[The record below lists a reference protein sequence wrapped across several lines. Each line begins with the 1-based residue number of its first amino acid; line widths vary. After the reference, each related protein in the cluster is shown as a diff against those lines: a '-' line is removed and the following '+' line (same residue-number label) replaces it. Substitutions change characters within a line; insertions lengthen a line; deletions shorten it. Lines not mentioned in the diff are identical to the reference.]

1 MDPVIIPLVAIIF
14 GIPSIAFGTRMIMKP
29 ILDTYARTREA
40 KYVARADPEREG
52 ARDARMAEIEGELAE
67 LRQHVERLTAVEA
80 FYKELRSAAPEPA
93 AGALPPGT

>member
-40 KYVARADPEREG
+40 KFGARSDPERDS

-80 FYKELRSAAPEPA
+80 FYKELGAAPPA
-93 AGALPPGT
+93 GGALPPGT